1 MVSSLALLG
10 FCGPFTSNYYM
21 ILKGNNDHKQE
32 NVRCK
37 LCYWILKSQD
47 SINPLFLPYIY
58 NLLFI
63 FIGYY

>member
-47 SINPLFLPYIY
+47 SIPTRL
-58 NLLFI
+58 
-63 FIGYY
+63 